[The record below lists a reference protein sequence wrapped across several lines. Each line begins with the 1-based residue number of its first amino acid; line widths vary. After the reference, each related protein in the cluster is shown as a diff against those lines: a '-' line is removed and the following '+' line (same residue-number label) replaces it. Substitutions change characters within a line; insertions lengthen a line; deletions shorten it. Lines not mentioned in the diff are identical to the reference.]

1 MLVTAYHDA
10 QGNVMALIARSD
22 GAPPAHMEL
31 RPGRHE
37 SEVEVPE
44 LTADLDPQQIGEKLT
59 DLMSNRRVEF
69 DGDTARLTPKV

>member
-1 MLVTAYHDA
+1 MLVTAYHDDH
-10 QGNVMALIARSD
+10 GNVVALTARSA
-22 GAPPAHMEL
+22 GTPPVHIGL

-44 LTADLDPQQIGEKLT
+44 LTADLDPQQISEKLS

-69 DGDTARLTPKV
+69 DRGTARLAPKT